1 MNSGVG
7 AYTAAVDIWSLGC
20 IFAELLQREMHSA
33 GALNKK
39 LQVQPLFQFD
49 DEFALFQTPKTY
61 EQIESDDSRRSM
73 QLDKYFDTIGTPGW
87 FDIESLPSEKWRR
100 YLSKMSGRSG
110 MLHQIFSGVDAD
122 MFDLLTRMLRST
134 RDDDR
139 RARRL
144 RTTHTFRKRVKVAV
158 VLLTKLKTT
167 S

>member
-33 GALNKK
+33 GAEQKIASTATLSIRRRICG
-39 LQVQPLFQFD
+39 V
-49 DEFALFQTPKTY
+49 QTPKTY

-122 MFDLLTRMLRST
+122 RSKFTHAHASAFDP
-134 RDDDR
+134 R
-139 RARRL
+139 RRPTCERL
-144 RTTHTFRKRVKVAV
+144 RTTHTFESV
-158 VLLTKLKTT
+158 
-167 S
+167 

>member
-49 DEFALFQTPKTY
+49 DEFAVFQTPKTY

-122 MFDLLTRMLRST
+122 AFDLLTAHACVRPE
-134 RDDDR
+134 
-139 RARRL
+139 
-144 RTTHTFRKRVKVAV
+144 TTTDVRGDCAPHTFRKRVKVAV